1 MHLLIRVRI
10 RSPLH
15 LHAFVK
21 SLVPLSAV
29 VHLCSLAGHQH
40 SLLWLVHAQQVD
52 TQPGASLRLPAML
65 CGLARLWLEE
75 EKPCLGGAAATGW
88 VCYLW
93 HVVIWT
99 CQSGAC
105 AERALQYLKPFPQC
119 VTHGV
124 SMCQASC
131 CCSCAMGMPLAG
143 CEQAV
148 VAFAMLCREHPNF
161 GKPLGLY
168 SGEHRTSHSMLRAS
182 GKRILAAHLILQ
194 SRAGLSLFCWI
205 AGKA

>member
-1 MHLLIRVRI
+1 
-10 RSPLH
+10 
-15 LHAFVK
+15 
-21 SLVPLSAV
+21 
-29 VHLCSLAGHQH
+29 
-40 SLLWLVHAQQVD
+40 
-52 TQPGASLRLPAML
+52 
-65 CGLARLWLEE
+65 
-75 EKPCLGGAAATGW
+75 
-88 VCYLW
+88 
-93 HVVIWT
+93 
-99 CQSGAC
+99 
-105 AERALQYLKPFPQC
+105 
-119 VTHGV
+119 
-124 SMCQASC
+124 MCQASR

-168 SGEHRTSHSMLRAS
+168 SGEHRTSHPMLRAS